1 MQLPAGLTVPTLDPA
16 LVTRVQRLCDAV
28 IETARIGLDAEML
41 LESLNDTTAN
51 DFSVDDVVEGV
62 RAVGSDVF
70 AALAISPPVPRV
82 DASIDAWTEI
92 VRRIRER
99 DGSRYACAWWLEL
112 IAEATDKDDV
122 AGRVLGPEPAQPA
135 AIAAALFAD
144 APP

>member
-16 LVTRVQRLCDAV
+16 HVARVKRLCDAIV
-28 IETARIGLDAEML
+28 ETARIGLDTEML

-51 DFSVDDVVEGV
+51 DFSLADVVDGAC
-62 RAVGSDVF
+62 AVGSDVF
-70 AALAISPPVPRV
+70 AALAIAPPVPRV
-82 DASIDAWTEI
+82 RASLDAWTEI

-99 DGSRYACAWWLEL
+99 DGSRYECAWWLEL
-112 IAEATDKDDV
+112 IAEASAQDDV
-122 AGRVLGPEPAQPA
+122 AGRVLGPDPAQPA

>member
-16 LVTRVQRLCDAV
+16 HVARIKRLCDAIV
-28 IETARIGLDAEML
+28 ETARIGLDAEML

-51 DFSVDDVVEGV
+51 DFSLADVVDGAG
-62 RAVGSDVF
+62 AVGSDVF
-70 AALAISPPVPRV
+70 AALAIAPPVPRV
-82 DASIDAWTEI
+82 RASLDAWTEI

-99 DGSRYACAWWLEL
+99 DGSRYECAWWLEL

-144 APP
+144 APS